1 MNLSYKIVIAFGIL
15 WIAQPL
21 NAQQADSL
29 PVTPAPLRLGPP
41 PKRGAPPVRMAD
53 TSDPT
58 LNKGKVEWSTRNIEF
73 GPFPKGTPQVYE
85 LKVKNISEEPLR
97 ILEAKSSCHCTTV
110 DAPQN
115 DILPGETGIIWF
127 RHNAE
132 DLGEFLRIVSVLTS
146 FDTEH
151 WVIFTVTGQVNQE

>member
-15 WIAQPL
+15 WIAQPIS
-21 NAQQADSL
+21 AQQTDSL
-29 PVTPAPLRLGPP
+29 PVPPEPVRVGPP

-58 LNKGKVEWSTRNIEF
+58 LNKGKVEWSTRSIEF
-73 GPFPKGTPQVYE
+73 GTLQKGKPKVIE
-85 LKVKNISEEPLR
+85 MKVKNISLEPLR

-110 DAPQN
+110 EAPKQ
-115 DILPGETGIIWF
+115 DIQPGETGIISF

-132 DLGEFLRIVSVLTS
+132 DLGEFLRIVSIRTN
-146 FDTEH
+146 FDTEN
-151 WVIFTVTGQVNQE
+151 WIMVTVTGQVDQE